1 MYEENKMN
9 FLNHIA
15 NKMAANKLKHE
26 RTLAA
31 LHASIGELSGVYSC
45 EDAASQCFYSSLDI
59 NL

>member
-1 MYEENKMN
+1 MN
-9 FLNHIA
+9 FLNHIT